1 MTEEF
6 CLLTRLRKWHA
17 ANLPEDISPY
27 NSMDIKDMVPEVI
40 DYIEE
45 LEYMF
50 RLIIEHPVE
59 QSKQWEV
66 GCHEMKKVA
75 KFALGGKKQSR
86 IKQLEW
92 LLEQRDAFIVK
103 NGLWHEFCDS
113 LELKDETSM
122 E

>member
-1 MTEEF
+1 MTDD
-6 CLLTRLRKWHA
+6 LLTRLRRWHA
-17 ANLPEDISPY
+17 ANLPNEEQQHDNTNIQ
-27 NSMDIKDMVPEVI
+27 DMVPEVI
-40 DYIEE
+40 DHIEE

-75 KFALGGKKQSR
+75 RFALAGKKNFR
-86 IKQLEW
+86 IKQLED

-103 NGLWHEFCDS
+103 HGLWHEFCNS
-113 LELKDETSM
+113 LELKDD
-122 E
+122 

>member
-1 MTEEF
+1 MNDG
-6 CLLTRLRKWHA
+6 LLTRLRRWHA
-17 ANLPEDISPY
+17 SNLPAEDQPHDNTNIQ
-27 NSMDIKDMVPEVI
+27 DMVPEVI

-75 KFALGGKKQSR
+75 RFALGGKKQSR
-86 IKQLEW
+86 IKQLEG

-103 NGLWHEFCDS
+103 HGLWHEFVDTI
-113 LELKDETSM
+113 EETKDM
-122 E
+122 